1 MSNFSFTEDAFAE
14 YIYWQTQVKKNTQKD
29 QRSVK

>member
-14 YIYWQTQVKKNTQKD
+14 YIYWQTQDRKHSK
-29 QRSVK
+29 RSTLC